1 MDKDKQGY
9 IRFLFKQSKASITQ
23 ISRETGV
30 SRKTV
35 RRLLREEKQK
45 NKIYKSKLDPYRD
58 EIKNILSEKPAIS
71 NVLILERLK
80 EVGYTGQRTIL
91 GDYLLL
97 LRGKR
102 QHEAYLNI
110 ETLPGREA
118 QADWACCGEISCGV
132 FKRKLY
138 MFCMVL
144 SYSRY
149 LYIEFTVSMNMSSFL
164 CCHINAFNYFGAIP
178 QNILY
183 DNLKSVVKSR
193 YGKNI
198 TYNGQFLDF
207 AAWYGFNPKAC
218 NIRAGNEKGKVERA
232 IQYVK
237 NNFISGYQYDYPD
250 KSGSFEHIKS
260 QSMIWLNKTANQ
272 REHSV
277 SRKIPYDCFLSEE
290 KEHLLPLAG
299 RSYDYAE
306 IEAKTVSKDCLVKFE
321 TNRYSVPS
329 EYAGQIITIKAYT
342 RIIKFY
348 LPVRQAGKISSDE
361 IARHNRCY
369 DKHCVIKNPDHYKE
383 LLNQKRKARQNSQR
397 EIFIALCPEAKQYLE
412 GLNRELSNLD
422 FHVEKILLLAEI
434 YGKTATAGAIARANE
449 YKAYGWEFIKN
460 ILLRSGTPNP
470 AGLTNLLQRKEL
482 LEIEIEAHDLSSYD
496 NENTLFGESSKGV
509 HSDIPLGEDKEDNGN
524 AE

>member
-9 IRFLFKQSKASITQ
+9 IRFLYNQKKQTISQ
-23 ISRETGV
+23 IARETEV

-35 RRLLREEKQK
+35 RRLMKKSKK

-118 QADWACCGEISCGV
+118 QADWAHCGEISCGRY
-132 FKRKLY
+132 KRKLY

-164 CCHINAFNYFGAIP
+164 CCHINAFNYFGGVP
-178 QNILY
+178 ENILY

-193 YGKNI
+193 YGKEI

-277 SRKIPYDCFLSEE
+277 TRKIPYDCFLSEE
-290 KEHLLPLAG
+290 KEHLLPLAE
-299 RSYDYAE
+299 RTYDYAE
-306 IEAKTVSKDCLVKFE
+306 IETKTVSKDCLVKFE

-348 LPVRQAGKISSDE
+348 KISSP
-361 IARHNRCY
+361 R
-369 DKHCVIKNPDHYKE
+369 
-383 LLNQKRKARQNSQR
+383 
-397 EIFIALCPEAKQYLE
+397 
-412 GLNRELSNLD
+412 
-422 FHVEKILLLAEI
+422 
-434 YGKTATAGAIARANE
+434 
-449 YKAYGWEFIKN
+449 
-460 ILLRSGTPNP
+460 
-470 AGLTNLLQRKEL
+470 
-482 LEIEIEAHDLSSYD
+482 
-496 NENTLFGESSKGV
+496 
-509 HSDIPLGEDKEDNGN
+509 
-524 AE
+524 